1 MWSRAFR
8 FGVAILQRES
18 RFGQSIVISP
28 IWAGFRDWANFRCAF
43 RVNMNTTKI
52 RINKLVIKRQKKA
65 AKRAK
70 KLASR
75 AKKLDKRLSKLS
87 KKDKK

>member
-1 MWSRAFR
+1 M
-8 FGVAILQRES
+8 QREI
-18 RFGQSIVISP
+18 F
-28 IWAGFRDWANFRCAF
+28 AGFLYHTKNIGGFEYDAEIVFRCNF
-43 RVNMNTTKI
+43 WSNMNTIKI

-75 AKKLDKRLSKLS
+75 AKKLAKRLSKLS
-87 KKDKK
+87 KKVKK